1 MRKGR
6 EKKIEMIPK
15 RFPGRTLSAG
25 TEFHTWDLGER
36 PLSRSLD
43 GLCRDTGK
51 SAGLPGQVRGRAAV
65 RDNPDHSALKTRL

>member
-6 EKKIEMIPK
+6 EKKIEMVPK
-15 RFPGRTLSAG
+15 RFPGWTLSAG

-51 SAGLPGQVRGRAAV
+51 CAGLPVQVRGRQLSETTLLTV
-65 RDNPDHSALKTRL
+65 H